1 MQQMEDVPM
10 HRTTVMLP
18 PELKRRAERKSRE
31 LGVSFG
37 EFVRR
42 SLRDE
47 LVSEEGSGKDS
58 LFEDTGVY
66 RGEAPPDAAVRHDEH
81 LCGGHGD

>member
-1 MQQMEDVPM
+1 MQ
-10 HRTTVMLP
+10 RTTVMLP
-18 PELKRRAERKSRE
+18 PELKRRAEQKSRE

-37 EFVRR
+37 EFIRR

-47 LVSEEGSGKDS
+47 LVSEEGSGGDS

-81 LCGGHGD
+81 LYRRRGD